1 MNYMASRLREVSREI
16 GEDFGSGVCY
26 GPQIWV
32 MSRIIRY
39 RRLITDRKATSY
51 SDQEGVVAVI
61 TTRGTS

>member
-1 MNYMASRLREVSREI
+1 MNYMVSRLREVSRWV

-32 MSRIIRY
+32 MSRIIRC

-51 SDQEGVVAVI
+51 SDQEGVVAVVA
-61 TTRGTS
+61 TRGTS